1 MTQKLIIVVLALA
14 VGFAGGMLL
23 GKDKTTK
30 SSEPKMA
37 DEGHMAHA
45 MLFEVPEG
53 IVAPTVDLVIHKDPK
68 AGYNA
73 QIVTTNFRFAP
84 EKASTEPQVG
94 EGHAHIYVDGRKIN
108 RVYGEWYHLG
118 DIGEV
123 GEHEIHVELSA
134 NDHSSYAQ
142 NGEVIEDTEVVEVA
156 PEAGADS

>member
-1 MTQKLIIVVLALA
+1 MTQKLMAVVLAFII
-14 VGFAGGMLL
+14 GFVGGMLV
-23 GKDKTTK
+23 GKT
-30 SSEPKMA
+30 SNNEISEPA
-37 DEGHMAHA
+37 AASDTHMAHA

-94 EGHAHIYVDGRKIN
+94 EGHAHIYVDGKKIN